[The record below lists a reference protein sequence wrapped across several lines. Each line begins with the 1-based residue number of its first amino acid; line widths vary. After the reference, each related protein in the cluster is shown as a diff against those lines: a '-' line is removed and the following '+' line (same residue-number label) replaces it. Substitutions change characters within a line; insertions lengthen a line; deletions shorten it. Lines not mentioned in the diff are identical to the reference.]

1 MSSANQN
8 EKTYEATRAEAERL
22 IKSAKAG
29 AQFNLSVRVDLRI
42 ADKPDHV
49 YPDGGAT
56 YIPLS
61 KAEAL
66 RLVKAL
72 LSEHMEQEKNARL
85 RLRTYERESYSGKQ
99 GMRTITVYWIG

>member
-8 EKTYEATRAEAERL
+8 EKTYHATRAEAEKL

-56 YIPLS
+56 YVPLS

-66 RLVKAL
+66 RLVRAL
-72 LSEHMEQEKNARL
+72 LSENMEQEKNARL
-85 RLRTYERESYSGKQ
+85 RVRTYERESYSFKRGTR
-99 GMRTITVYWIG
+99 MVTVYWIG